1 MVKGL
6 LVINLYLW
14 NNCSSLSLQTAERR
28 VKPGF
33 YGKTYRCHG
42 SCKNIISYQT
52 CFYSRPLNNL
62 RHQVFHHKRKQSVIG
77 HIIEPLFCQQ
87 TKCYL
92 VTNQVKNQVWLE
104 IRNQRFSRVNRKSTY
119 NCNCLVVLLSSNDW
133 NCTKI
138 QMLIWRITTS
148 PAPLDEQRVWSTW
161 SWPTCWW
168 SQIST
173 PSTLR
178 WGVTKAFF

>member
-33 YGKTYRCHG
+33 YGKTYRCYG

-62 RHQVFHHKRKQSVIG
+62 RHQVFHHKRKQREIG

-92 VTNQVKNQVWLE
+92 VTNQVKNQFWLKGLWSKLK
-104 IRNQRFSRVNRKSTY
+104 QKTY
-119 NCNCLVVLLSSNDW
+119 VTHQELNFHGRYHLSLL
-133 NCTKI
+133 T
-138 QMLIWRITTS
+138 RI
-148 PAPLDEQRVWSTW
+148 
-161 SWPTCWW
+161 
-168 SQIST
+168 
-173 PSTLR
+173 
-178 WGVTKAFF
+178 

>member
-33 YGKTYRCHG
+33 YGKTYRCYG

-62 RHQVFHHKRKQSVIG
+62 RHQVFHHKRKQREIG

-92 VTNQVKNQVWLE
+92 VTNQVKNQVCSHGRAKQSQNLCRLSLSFITVVHSIPILWPGILDGNRIFMNFWSSE
-104 IRNQRFSRVNRKSTY
+104 HSYDPPGGGWRNRHSFSRVL
-119 NCNCLVVLLSSNDW
+119 C
-133 NCTKI
+133 
-138 QMLIWRITTS
+138 
-148 PAPLDEQRVWSTW
+148 
-161 SWPTCWW
+161 
-168 SQIST
+168 
-173 PSTLR
+173 
-178 WGVTKAFF
+178 